1 MGEIVGYLMRVQKGI
16 SYESENRMI
25 VRKQHLTILF
35 VLILTLFFSCAKDQ
49 TAENDDGVVY
59 VYQAPALVGDGWETA
74 SLQDV
79 GLDPG
84 PITSLMEELLNRN
97 DHLYHGL
104 LIVKDGKLILEEY
117 FDGFDMDIFEGLN
130 QVYKEFD
137 RETLHFQAS
146 VTKSVTSIL
155 VGIAMDNGFLPGVDT
170 SVLSLYPEYAD
181 LIDGQRDLMTIH
193 HMLAMCSGLD
203 WDESTYPHDDP
214 LSHHYQ
220 MLSSDDP
227 VRFVLSLPIIAEAG
241 TSFHYNS
248 GTTNVLGDLVRKTS
262 GLILTEFAQQYL
274 FGPLG
279 IEEFEWFRCQ
289 TATDV
294 TFASGGLY
302 IRPRDM
308 AKLGQLYLQDG
319 LWNGQQLVSANW
331 IQASTTESISLPSSM
346 VEPYHSY
353 GYGYQ
358 WWLERYNSGAL
369 DAYSG
374 RGWGGQYIVVLPGVD
389 LVVVFTAGAFD
400 ISAFSVPMIYYD
412 IIQDYILPSLN

>member
-1 MGEIVGYLMRVQKGI
+1 
-16 SYESENRMI
+16 MI
-25 VRKQHLTILF
+25 VPKRYLTIH
-35 VLILTLFFSCAKDQ
+35 LILILALLFSCKKDQ
-49 TAENDDGVVY
+49 ATENGDQPIY
-59 VYQAPALVGDGWETA
+59 VYQVPALVGDGWETA
-74 SLQDV
+74 SLQEV
-79 GLDPG
+79 GMNPVL
-84 PITSLMEELLNRN
+84 ITSLMEELLTRN

-104 LIVKDGKLILEEY
+104 LIVKDGKLVLEEY
-117 FDGFDMDIFEGLN
+117 FNGFDMDVFGVELN

-155 VGIAMDNGFLPGVDT
+155 VGIAMDNGFLPGVDAT
-170 SVLSLYPEYAD
+170 VLSQYPEYAD
-181 LIDGQRDLMTIH
+181 LIDGQRDLITIH

-203 WDESTYPHDDP
+203 WDESTYEYDDP
-214 LSHHYQ
+214 RSDTYQ
-220 MLSSDDP
+220 LLFSDDP
-227 VRFVLSLPIIAEAG
+227 VRFVLTLPIIAAPG
-241 TSFHYNS
+241 ASFLYNS

-279 IEEFEWFRCQ
+279 IEEFEWLRCQ

-302 IRPRDM
+302 LRPRNM
-308 AKLGQLYLQDG
+308 AKLGQLYCQDG
-319 LWNGQQLVSANW
+319 LWNGQQVVSAGW
-331 IQASTTESISLPSSM
+331 VQASTTESISMPSSM

-358 WWLERYNSGAL
+358 WWLERFNSGAL
-369 DAYSG
+369 DAFSA
-374 RGWGGQYIVVLPGVD
+374 RGWGSQYIVVIPAVD
-389 LVVVFTAGAFD
+389 LVVVFTGGAYD
-400 ISAFSVPMIYYD
+400 VSTLSVPMMYYD

>member
-1 MGEIVGYLMRVQKGI
+1 MD
-16 SYESENRMI
+16 ESENGMI
-25 VRKQHLTILF
+25 ITKRYLTILI
-35 VLILTLFFSCAKDQ
+35 VLILTLFFSCAKEPS
-49 TAENDDGVVY
+49 AENDDGVVY
-59 VYQAPALVGDGWETA
+59 AYQIPPLVGDGWETA

-79 GLDPG
+79 GLNLV
-84 PITSLMEELLNRN
+84 PITSLMEELLSRN

-104 LIVKDGKLILEEY
+104 LIVKDGKLVLEEY
-117 FDGFDMDIFEGLN
+117 FDGLDMDIFDGLN

-137 RETLHFQAS
+137 RETLHYQAS
-146 VTKSVTSIL
+146 VSKSVTSIL
-155 VGIAMDNGFLPGVDT
+155 VGIARDNGFLPGIDT
-170 SVLSLYPEYAD
+170 PVLSLYPEYAD

-203 WDESTYPHDDP
+203 WDESTYAHDDP

-220 MLSSDDP
+220 MLFSDDP
-227 VRFVLSLPIIAEAG
+227 VRFVLSLPMIAEPGA
-241 TSFHYNS
+241 SFHYNS

-274 FGPLG
+274 FEPLG
-279 IEEFEWFRCQ
+279 IDEFEWMRCI

-294 TFASGGLY
+294 TFVSGGLY

-319 LWNGQQLVSANW
+319 LWNGEQLVSAGW
-331 IQASTTESISLPSSM
+331 VQASTTESISMPSSM

-389 LVVVFTAGAFD
+389 LVVVFTAGAYD
-400 ISAFSVPMIYYD
+400 ISTLSVPMLYYD
-412 IIQDYILPSLN
+412 IIQDYILPSLD